1 MNYSW
6 QRQLILETV
15 QKQKEHLTAAQIY
28 QLARKSCPHLSLG
41 TVYRNLNLLVDTGQL
56 RRVGVPGE
64 ADRFDWELPSHQHL
78 YCRRCKKVINLALP
92 SRPVEEMIR
101 QCPDIQAEGY
111 NFIIVGLCPDCK
123 RAEQAAQAEPE
134 ESTPPRTLTKFNIS
148 TV

>member
-1 MNYSW
+1 MKKLKYSR
-6 QRQLILETV
+6 QRESIKACLMACRD
-15 QKQKEHLTAAQIY
+15 HPTADDIY
-28 QLARKSCPHLSLG
+28 MRIREEYPNISLG

-92 SRPVEEMIR
+92 SCPVEEMIR

-123 RAEQAAQAEPE
+123 RAEQAAQAEPA
-134 ESTPPRTLTKFNIS
+134 ESRPPPAP
-148 TV
+148 